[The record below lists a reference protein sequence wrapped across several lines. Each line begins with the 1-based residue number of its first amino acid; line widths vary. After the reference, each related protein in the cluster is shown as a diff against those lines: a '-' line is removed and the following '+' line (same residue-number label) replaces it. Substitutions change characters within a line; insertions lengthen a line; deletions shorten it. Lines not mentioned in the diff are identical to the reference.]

1 MGWWCSIRLELRK
14 LWRLRTRVRFV
25 WWRIWEI
32 RTVLRAVRIVLWRRI
47 RITLIW
53 SLIMMVQEKVGI
65 LENRTLRK
73 TWL

>member
-32 RTVLRAVRIVLWRRI
+32 RTELRAVRIVLWRRI

-65 LENRTLRK
+65 LENWTLRK